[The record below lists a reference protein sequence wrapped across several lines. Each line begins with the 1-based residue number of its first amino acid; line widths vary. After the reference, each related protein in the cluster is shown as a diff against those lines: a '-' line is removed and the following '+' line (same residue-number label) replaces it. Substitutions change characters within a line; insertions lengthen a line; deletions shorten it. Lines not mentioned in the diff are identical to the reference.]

1 MSRIRRLERI
11 EGLLS
16 QQARLAEAEG
26 LQELAESARA
36 KQLDFLAMA
45 RAGVPI
51 APSAVQHDGPH
62 HEALRQ
68 RLSTMSERLMRFADI
83 RERVP

>member
-1 MSRIRRLERI
+1 MSRIRRLKRI

-36 KQLDFLAMA
+36 KLLGFLAMT

-51 APSAVQHDGPH
+51 PPSAVQHDGPH

-68 RLSTMSERLMRFADI
+68 RLSMMHERLMRFGDI
-83 RERVP
+83 REHMP

>member
-36 KQLDFLAMA
+36 KLLGFLAMA
-45 RAGVPI
+45 RYAT
-51 APSAVQHDGPH
+51 
-62 HEALRQ
+62 LRDTHGTQ
-68 RLSTMSERLMRFADI
+68 
-83 RERVP
+83 